1 MMLRSRSDL
10 KIIGRIGFAI
20 RWSDT
25 ALQNVNGNWSRPLE
39 LTWDREL
46 FPGSVFPLLLRTI
59 SQHIQTII

>member
-25 ALQNVNGNWSRPLE
+25 ALQNVNGNWSIPLE
-39 LTWDREL
+39 LT
-46 FPGSVFPLLLRTI
+46 
-59 SQHIQTII
+59 